1 MLSAFLLF
9 VVLVLLF
16 IGIVGC
22 IFCYLFGTAKA
33 FQPYLKDRKK
43 WEDFKAQLDKARDE
57 KEKAENPQKATIELI
72 EKVKEFELW

>member
-16 IGIVGC
+16 VGIVGC

-43 WEDFKAQLDKARDE
+43 WEDFKAQLDKVWDE
-57 KEKAENPQKATIELI
+57 KEKAEK
-72 EKVKEFELW
+72 EKEQSNLNC

>member
-16 IGIVGC
+16 VGIVGC

-43 WEDFKAQLDKARDE
+43 WEDFKVQLDKVWDE
-57 KEKAENPQKATIELI
+57 KEKAEK
-72 EKVKEFELW
+72 EKEQLNLNC